1 MIFASIIS
9 ILSLTA
15 IVTGFGYND
24 CSAYNNLEAQVNC
37 GPNGYL
43 MNYGIVYCHR
53 FFTPEYYNQFDTAG
67 KAFVDCTGQ
76 CLVNKAT
83 AIVNQQVSSNDIDCT
98 ELSDK
103 AIDSH
108 SDCYLQCGF
117 CNVCKK
123 NRKAFFNVIQADA
136 FTDDRLLAEAFQT
149 MGKCGFKCLI

>member
-1 MIFASIIS
+1 MIVASIIS
-9 ILSLTA
+9 ILSLAA

-53 FFTPEYYNQFDTAG
+53 FFTPAYYNQFDTAG

-83 AIVNQQVSSNDIDCT
+83 TI
-98 ELSDK
+98 
-103 AIDSH
+103 
-108 SDCYLQCGF
+108 
-117 CNVCKK
+117 
-123 NRKAFFNVIQADA
+123 NRKAFFNVIQSDA

-149 MGKCGFKCLI
+149 IGKCGFKCLI